1 MTAVLNE
8 DCARRRYLASV
19 LCLLMYRYVEPQAKA
34 CLNENNCHL
43 STSSYWYLNCYLHCA
58 LALRTRTA
66 SFALRTRTAS
76 FALRTRTAHS
86 HRVIRTAHSHCA
98 LVPRHSHC
106 VIRTAHSYRVIR
118 TAHSYRVIR
127 TAHSENLRFPSFTG
141 FALWKKSNIIF
152 LTCKHDENL
161 CLIFSAVLIAFVDII
176 SFKSYN
182 RQYFHI
188 Y

>member
-76 FALRTRTAHS
+76 FALRTRTAS
-86 HRVIRTAHSHCA
+86 FALRTRTASFALRHSHCA

-106 VIRTAHSYRVIR
+106 ALVPRHSHCALGKPSVSLVHGLRPMEKVKHNFSYVQARRKFMFDFFRSAHCFRGHY
-118 TAHSYRVIR
+118 
-127 TAHSENLRFPSFTG
+127 
-141 FALWKKSNIIF
+141 II
-152 LTCKHDENL
+152 
-161 CLIFSAVLIAFVDII
+161 
-176 SFKSYN
+176 
-182 RQYFHI
+182 
-188 Y
+188 

>member
-76 FALRTRTAHS
+76 FALRTRTAS
-86 HRVIRTAHSHCA
+86 FALRTRTASFALRTRTASFALRTRTASFALRHSHCA

-106 VIRTAHSYRVIR
+106 ALVPRHSHCALGKPSVSLVHGLRPMEKVKHNFSYVQARRKFMFDFFRSAHCFRGHY
-118 TAHSYRVIR
+118 
-127 TAHSENLRFPSFTG
+127 
-141 FALWKKSNIIF
+141 II
-152 LTCKHDENL
+152 
-161 CLIFSAVLIAFVDII
+161 
-176 SFKSYN
+176 
-182 RQYFHI
+182 
-188 Y
+188 